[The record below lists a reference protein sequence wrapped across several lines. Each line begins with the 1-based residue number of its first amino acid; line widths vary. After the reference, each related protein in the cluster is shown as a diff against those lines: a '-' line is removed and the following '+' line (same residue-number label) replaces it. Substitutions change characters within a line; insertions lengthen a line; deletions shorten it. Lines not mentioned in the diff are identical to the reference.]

1 MSQTNMCANMKCLVK
16 CGAVLAGYMIAVIAA
31 SAAVAVR
38 VANTQGLDAQA
49 SAGMYAFGD
58 LILFLGVF
66 GILALFPTGLAL
78 YFLRRFERFWTV
90 FSAAALA
97 FSVTGLCAAL
107 VIAIASTQ
115 PSRSAWGVLAAIGF
129 WRMLI
134 APLLALAFV
143 LSTFIA
149 SIRCARLTLL
159 GATLIE
165 GATGTYTLIFW
176 FVRPFLN
183 NLFYGG

>member
-1 MSQTNMCANMKCLVK
+1 MKCLVK

-66 GILALFPTGLAL
+66 GILELFPTGLAL

-90 FSAAALA
+90 FSA
-97 FSVTGLCAAL
+97 AAL